1 MRRRLNLTVLAVTAM
16 VTLSF
21 LIPLGAVV
29 RIVATDRALSVADQ
43 EARTLAGVLA
53 SESSHAAL
61 QSVVGQLN
69 AYGGGRRVAVFTTG
83 EATLGGPV
91 AVPMTQLSLARAGHA
106 FSASYRGTTLVWVP
120 VRLPSGTVVGVVSV
134 PGNLLT
140 AGVWKAWLV
149 LAAVGVAILGL
160 ALLLSDRLG
169 RSLVRSIEDLRTV
182 TRRLSTGDL
191 DARAVLPA
199 GPAEI
204 ADMGRAV
211 NALAERIVELLKLE
225 HEQAADLSHGLRTPL
240 AALALEADALTDPGD
255 RQKMR
260 AAVHDLTEAVNSVI
274 VEVRQ
279 ARPQVTVET
288 SDITE
293 TIKTRLHFWS
303 VLAEEQGRQWTSEL
317 PKTTVKVCVPTPQL
331 VAAIDAL
338 VGNVLAHTP
347 EATPFRVTL
356 SASEAQAILVVEDD
370 GPGFPD
376 GPIDQRGHSGG
387 GSTGLGLDIARRTAE
402 RAHGSMVT
410 GTAPGGG
417 ARVEISFERA
427 RETPRAGARDPDP
440 QSVPPPLLPAHI

>member
-16 VTLSF
+16 VTLAF
-21 LIPLGAVV
+21 IVPLGAVV

-61 QSVVGQLN
+61 HLVVGQLN
-69 AYGGGRRVAVFTTG
+69 ADGSGRKVAVFTTG
-83 EATLGGPV
+83 EATIGAPV
-91 AVPMTQLSLARAGHA
+91 AVPSAQLSSARAGHA

-160 ALLLSDRLG
+160 ALLLSDHLG
-169 RSLVRSIEDLRTV
+169 RSLVRSIEDLDIV

-191 DARAVLPA
+191 DARAVPA

-204 ADMGRAV
+204 EHMGGAV
-211 NALAERIVELLKLE
+211 NALAERIIELLELE
-225 HEQAADLSHGLRTPL
+225 REQAADLSHGLRTPL
-240 AALALEADALTDPGD
+240 AALALEADALTEPED
-255 RQKMR
+255 RHKMR

-274 VEVRQ
+274 VEVRRV
-279 ARPQVTVET
+279 RPHPTPEK

-293 TIKTRLHFWS
+293 IIKARLIFWS
-303 VLAEEQGRQWTSEL
+303 ILAEEQGRRWTFEL
-317 PKTTVKVCVPTPQL
+317 PEVAVKVGVPAAQL
-331 VAAIDAL
+331 AAAIDAL
-338 VGNVLAHTP
+338 VGNVFAHTP
-347 EATPFRVTL
+347 EGTPFRVTL
-356 SASEAQAILVVEDD
+356 SASATQAILAIEDD

-376 GPIDQRGHSGG
+376 GPVDRRGHSGA

-402 RAHGSMVT
+402 RAQGSMGT
-410 GTAPGGG
+410 GAAPGRG
-417 ARVEISFERA
+417 ARVEITFERVLEA
-427 RETPRAGARDPDP
+427 PPAGTRDSYRE
-440 QSVPPPLLPAHI
+440 SVPPPPLPAHI

>member
-1 MRRRLNLTVLAVTAM
+1 MLAVTAM
-16 VTLSF
+16 VTLAF
-21 LIPLGAVV
+21 IIPLGAVV
-29 RIVATDRALSVADQ
+29 RIVATDRGLSVADQ

-69 AYGGGRRVAVFTTG
+69 ADGSGRQVEVFTTG
-83 EATLGGPV
+83 GATVGAPV
-91 AVPMTQLSLARAGHA
+91 AVPMTQLFSARAGHA

-120 VRLPSGTVVGVVSV
+120 VRLPSGTAVGVVSV

-169 RSLVRSIEDLRTV
+169 RSLVRSIEDLDTV

-191 DARAVLPA
+191 DARAVPA
-199 GPAEI
+199 GPAEVEH
-204 ADMGRAV
+204 MGRAV
-211 NALAERIVELLKLE
+211 NALAERIMELLELE
-225 HEQAADLSHGLRTPL
+225 REQAADLSHGLRTPL
-240 AALALEADALTDPGD
+240 TALALEADALTEPGD

-274 VEVRQ
+274 TEVRR
-279 ARPQVTVET
+279 ARPQPTPEN

-293 TIKTRLHFWS
+293 TIKARLIFWS
-303 VLAEEQGRQWTSEL
+303 VLAEEQGRRWTLDL
-317 PKTTVKVCVPTPQL
+317 PEIAVKIRVPASQL
-331 VAAIDAL
+331 EATIDAL

-347 EATPFRVTL
+347 EGTPFRVTL
-356 SASEAQAILVVEDD
+356 SSSTAQAMLVVEDD

-376 GPIDQRGHSGG
+376 GPVDQRGHSGG

-410 GTAPGGG
+410 GATPGGG
-417 ARVEISFERA
+417 ARVEITFERA
-427 RETPRAGARDPDP
+427 LEAAPAGERDSCRDNM
-440 QSVPPPLLPAHI
+440 PPPPLPAHI

>member
-16 VTLSF
+16 VTLAF
-21 LIPLGAVV
+21 IVPLGVVV
-29 RIVATDRALSVADQ
+29 RIAANGRALSVADQ

-53 SESSHAAL
+53 SESSNAAL

-69 AYGGGRRVAVFTTG
+69 ADGSGRRVAVFTTG
-83 EATLGGPV
+83 GAILGAPV
-91 AVPMTQLSLARAGHA
+91 AVPMTQLSSARAGRA

-120 VRLPSGTVVGVVSV
+120 VRLPTGTVVGVVSV

-160 ALLLSDRLG
+160 ALLLSDHLG
-169 RSLVRSIEDLRTV
+169 RSLVRSIEDLDTV

-191 DARAVLPA
+191 DARAVPA

-204 ADMGRAV
+204 EHMARAV
-211 NALAERIVELLKLE
+211 NALGERIVELLELE
-225 HEQAADLSHGLRTPL
+225 REQAADLSHGLRTPL
-240 AALALEADALTDPGD
+240 TALALEADALIDSGD

-260 AAVHDLTEAVNSVI
+260 AAVDDLTKAVNSVI
-274 VEVRQ
+274 VEVRR
-279 ARPQVTVET
+279 ARPQPTPEK

-293 TIKTRLHFWS
+293 TIRARLTFWS
-303 VLAEEQGRQWTSEL
+303 VLAEEQGRRWTLEL
-317 PKTTVKVCVPTPQL
+317 PETGVMVCVPAAQL
-331 VAAIDAL
+331 AAAIDAL

-347 EATPFRVTL
+347 ERTPFRVTL
-356 SASEAQAILVVEDD
+356 SASAVQAVLVVEDD

-376 GPIDQRGHSGG
+376 GPVDRRGHSGG

-402 RAHGSMVT
+402 RAHGSMAT
-410 GTAPGGG
+410 GAAPGGG
-417 ARVEISFERA
+417 ARVEIRFERA
-427 RETPRAGARDPDP
+427 LEALPAGAGESGRR
-440 QSVPPPLLPAHI
+440 SVPPPRLTAHI

>member
-16 VTLSF
+16 VTLAF
-21 LIPLGAVV
+21 IIPLGAVV

-69 AYGGGRRVAVFTTG
+69 ADGSGRQVAVFTTG
-83 EATLGGPV
+83 EATLGAPV
-91 AVPMTQLSLARAGHA
+91 AVPMTQLSSARAGHA
-106 FSASYRGTTLVWVP
+106 FSASYRGATLVWVP
-120 VRLPSGTVVGVVSV
+120 VRLPSGTAVGVVSV

-160 ALLLSDRLG
+160 ALLLSDHLG
-169 RSLVRSIEDLRTV
+169 RSLVRSIEDLDTV

-191 DARAVLPA
+191 DARAVPA

-204 ADMGRAV
+204 EHMGRAV
-211 NALAERIVELLKLE
+211 NALAERIIELLELE
-225 HEQAADLSHGLRTPL
+225 REQAADLSHGLRTPL
-240 AALALEADALTDPGD
+240 TALALEADALTEPGD
-255 RQKMR
+255 RQKMA
-260 AAVHDLTEAVNSVI
+260 AAVHDLTEAVSSVI
-274 VEVRQ
+274 LEVRR
-279 ARPQVTVET
+279 ARPQPTT
-288 SDITE
+288 KKSDIIE
-293 TIKTRLHFWS
+293 TIKARLIFWS
-303 VLAEEQGRQWTSEL
+303 VLAEEQNRRWTLEL
-317 PKTTVKVCVPTPQL
+317 PECAVNVCVPAPQL

-347 EATPFRVTL
+347 EETPFRVTL
-356 SASEAQAILVVEDD
+356 SASAAQAILVVEDD
-370 GPGFPD
+370 GPGFPS
-376 GPIDQRGHSGG
+376 GPVDRRGHSGG

-410 GTAPGGG
+410 GAAPGGG

-427 RETPRAGARDPDP
+427 LEAPPTGTRDSCRD
-440 QSVPPPLLPAHI
+440 SVPPPPLPARI

>member
-16 VTLSF
+16 VTLAF
-21 LIPLGAVV
+21 IIPLGAVV

-61 QSVVGQLN
+61 QSVVSQLN
-69 AYGGGRRVAVFTTG
+69 ADGSGRRVAVFTTG
-83 EATLGGPV
+83 EATLGAPV
-91 AVPMTQLSLARAGHA
+91 AVPMTQLSSARAGHA

-149 LAAVGVAILGL
+149 LAAVGVAILAL

-169 RSLVRSIEDLRTV
+169 RSLVRSIEDLDTV

-191 DARAVLPA
+191 DARAAPA

-204 ADMGRAV
+204 EHMGRAV
-211 NALAERIVELLKLE
+211 NALAERIIELLELE
-225 HEQAADLSHGLRTPL
+225 REQAADLSHGLRTPL
-240 AALALEADALTDPGD
+240 AALALEADALTEPGD

-274 VEVRQ
+274 VEVRR
-279 ARPQVTVET
+279 ARPQPTPET

-293 TIKTRLHFWS
+293 TIKARLIFWS
-303 VLAEEQGRQWTSEL
+303 VLAEEQGRRWTLEL
-317 PKTTVKVCVPTPQL
+317 PEIAVKVCVPAPQL
-331 VAAIDAL
+331 AAAIDAL

-347 EATPFRVTL
+347 EGTPFRVTL
-356 SASEAQAILVVEDD
+356 SASAAQAVSGRRGRWAGVPRR
-370 GPGFPD
+370 PGRSARA
-376 GPIDQRGHSGG
+376 QRGRLH
-387 GSTGLGLDIARRTAE
+387 R
-402 RAHGSMVT
+402 
-410 GTAPGGG
+410 PG
-417 ARVEISFERA
+417 ARHRSSYSRTCA
-427 RETPRAGARDPDP
+427 REHGHR
-440 QSVPPPLLPAHI
+440 

>member
-1 MRRRLNLTVLAVTAM
+1 MRRRLNLTLLAVTVM
-16 VTLSF
+16 VTLAF
-21 LIPLGAVV
+21 IIPLGAVV

-69 AYGGGRRVAVFTTG
+69 ADGSGRRVAVFTTG
-83 EATLGGPV
+83 EATLGAHF
-91 AVPMTQLSLARAGHA
+91 AVPMTQLASARAGHA

-120 VRLPSGTVVGVVSV
+120 VRLPSSTAVGVVSV

-169 RSLVRSIEDLRTV
+169 RSLVRSIEDLDTV

-191 DARAVLPA
+191 GARAVPA

-204 ADMGRAV
+204 EHMGRAV
-211 NALAERIVELLKLE
+211 NTLAERINELLELE
-225 HEQAADLSHGLRTPL
+225 REQAADLSHGLRTPL
-240 AALALEADALTDPGD
+240 TALALEADALTEPRD

-260 AAVHDLTEAVNSVI
+260 AAVHDLSEAVNSVI
-274 VEVRQ
+274 VEVRR
-279 ARPQVTVET
+279 ARPRPTPET

-293 TIKTRLHFWS
+293 TIKARLIFWS
-303 VLAEEQGRQWTSEL
+303 VLAEEQDRRWTLEL
-317 PKTTVKVCVPTPQL
+317 PEISVKVCVPAPQL

-338 VGNVLAHTP
+338 VGNVLAYTP
-347 EATPFRVTL
+347 EGTPFRVTL
-356 SASEAQAILVVEDD
+356 STSATQAMLVVEDE

-376 GPIDQRGHSGG
+376 GPNARRGHSGG
-387 GSTGLGLDIARRTAE
+387 GSTGLGLDIVRRTAE

-410 GTAPGGG
+410 GAAAGGG

-427 RETPRAGARDPDP
+427 MEEAPPAGARD
-440 QSVPPPLLPAHI
+440 SGRESAPPPPLPAHI